1 MQAMC
6 PTDLPAMDSAE
17 AVDAKGSYRQL
28 AAAVP
33 SWRGFLPARLL
44 AGAAWVV
51 FVLFIYL
58 LMSFHSLLQPA
69 FTTTEAVLALVLL
82 GLVIGRA

>member
-1 MQAMC
+1 MC
-6 PTDLPAMDSAE
+6 PTDLPAMDGAAE
-17 AVDAKGSYRQL
+17 AANAKGAHRQL
-28 AAAVP
+28 ATAAP
-33 SWRGFLPARLL
+33 SWRGGLPARLL

-51 FVLFIYL
+51 FALFIYL

-82 GLVIGRA
+82 GLVIGLA